1 MVEFFYNFLIHT
13 LWGGGGGGDRGRGD
27 VTAILQPKILKEID
41 FAWVQQVGM
50 LKGGGDGPVVVHS
63 FIAKTEGLV
72 CREVSAQIRNL
83 PFEKIVWVPPSNV
96 IP

>member
-1 MVEFFYNFLIHT
+1 M
-13 LWGGGGGGDRGRGD
+13 GGDRGRGD

-50 LKGGGDGPVVVHS
+50 LKGGDGAVVLHS

-72 CREVSAQIRNL
+72 CNPNRL
-83 PFEKIVWVPPSNV
+83 GTPF
-96 IP
+96 

>member
-41 FAWVQQVGM
+41 FAWVQGDRGTVQGFRKHRHRG
-50 LKGGGDGPVVVHS
+50 LLILHGYPHTGGRSKGFGSKDR
-63 FIAKTEGLV
+63 EG
-72 CREVSAQIRNL
+72 C
-83 PFEKIVWVPPSNV
+83 
-96 IP
+96 